1 MTNIRYVHDPTVP
14 FQPLFLNYCFI
25 SYCEYFRSTRIY
37 PDFEE
42 VVMNVIQL
50 FKKCIWEREGVVE
63 ALQETQTE
71 KIGPVDQFVLL
82 CLFATDIFILILRKW
97 TWKVYIVLE
106 SVYIIYK

>member
-1 MTNIRYVHDPTVP
+1 MFMIL
-14 FQPLFLNYCFI
+14 LFLF
-25 SYCEYFRSTRIY
+25 SLYFWTTALFHIASTFDPLGFALI
-37 PDFEE
+37 FEE

-50 FKKCIWEREGVVE
+50 FKKCIWEREGVVA

-71 KIGPVDQFVLL
+71 KIGPVDQFVIL

-97 TWKVYIVLE
+97 TWIVYIFLE